1 MEKEQALLMLGL
13 LLAIHAHGQQQHQC
27 HPPRQSSLTVQHQP
41 QQQAPQ
47 YEEHPYHCESG
58 DQHKEQE
65 GTLEQGADAQR
76 GFLRD
81 CEHDICQC
89 LYGIPHPIPL
99 TRLPCEELDM
109 KGQHSA
115 RHSDQQNPVTEP
127 CLPTWT
133 HSTSLASH
141 SHGDILHGQL
151 NKAEP
156 TTDKQQEINMSSPNT
171 KSLTEKSYLLS
182 QEAMVKQH
190 PNGHHEHQD
199 SLHLRDKN
207 S

>member
-1 MEKEQALLMLGL
+1 MKKHYFTQAKKYSIVNNQHGERTSPPNARP
-13 LLAIHAHGQQQHQC
+13 LACHAC
-27 HPPRQSSLTVQHQP
+27 PWTTTASVPSSPTIISNCLTSTTTAGSSV
-41 QQQAPQ
+41 
-47 YEEHPYHCESG
+47 CESG

-115 RHSDQQNPVTEP
+115 RHSDQQHPVTKT

-133 HSTSLASH
+133 HSTSPTSH
-141 SHGDILHGQL
+141 SHGDILHGQ
-151 NKAEP
+151 KE
-156 TTDKQQEINMSSPNT
+156 K
-171 KSLTEKSYLLS
+171 KSGHNAMHCFS
-182 QEAMVKQH
+182 Q
-190 PNGHHEHQD
+190 
-199 SLHLRDKN
+199 
-207 S
+207 

>member
-1 MEKEQALLMLGL
+1 
-13 LLAIHAHGQQQHQC
+13 
-27 HPPRQSSLTVQHQP
+27 
-41 QQQAPQ
+41 
-47 YEEHPYHCESG
+47 
-58 DQHKEQE
+58 
-65 GTLEQGADAQR
+65 
-76 GFLRD
+76 
-81 CEHDICQC
+81 
-89 LYGIPHPIPL
+89 
-99 TRLPCEELDM
+99 M

-133 HSTSLASH
+133 HSTSPTSH
-141 SHGDILHGQL
+141 SHGDILHGQKEKESGHNAMHCFSQSIVPMSTVQDNTGCSQL

-156 TTDKQQEINMSSPNT
+156 MTDKQQESNMSSPNT
-171 KSLTEKSYLLS
+171 KSFTEKCYLFS
-182 QEAMVKQH
+182 QEAMVKQHPHTGRSGGHDSKNKEQPLPPDDKEQPHPHQQPIPH